1 MTTCAKC
8 NEIIGP
14 SAPVYKAS
22 RGFVSKDGTFYED
35 EGIIFH
41 MECHHSYEP
50 FEELEYR
57 IKNS

>member
-50 FEELEYR
+50 FE
-57 IKNS
+57 